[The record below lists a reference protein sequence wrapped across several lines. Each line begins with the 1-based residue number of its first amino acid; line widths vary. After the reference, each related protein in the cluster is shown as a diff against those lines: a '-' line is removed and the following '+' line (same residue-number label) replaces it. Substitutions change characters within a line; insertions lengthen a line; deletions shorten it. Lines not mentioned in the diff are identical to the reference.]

1 MQRRTFTAISVAL
14 VIMMAVAAMVGS
26 ALATPRASA
35 DDTAAQQP
43 QITVSGS
50 GSVSSAPNEVSV
62 TAGCIIDDAD
72 AATAQSKCDAVMAK
86 VIASLKDFGI
96 KSEDIATVNYSLT
109 PTYKYDKDT
118 GEQKQTGYEMNELV
132 TATSHNV
139 ADGGKMISLVSQAG
153 ANQITG
159 ISFGLDDA
167 KRSQLK
173 NEAIKAAMKDAQDK
187 AGVAL
192 GVYGKTLGSVA
203 SVQIA
208 DSGVSPIYN
217 YKVAAG
223 AATSEASPV
232 EGGSIEVNA
241 SVTVVFNF

>member
-1 MQRRTFTAISVAL
+1 MKRRTFAAISVAL
-14 VIMMAVAAMVGS
+14 VVMMALATMIGS
-26 ALATPRASA
+26 ALAVPRASA
-35 DDTAAQQP
+35 DDTAVKQP

-62 TAGCIIDDAD
+62 TAGCVIDDAD
-72 AATAQSKCDAVMAK
+72 AATAQAKCDAVMAK
-86 VIASLKDFGI
+86 VIAALKNFGI
-96 KSEDIATVNYSLT
+96 KSEDIATVTYSLS
-109 PTYKYDKDT
+109 PQYKYDKDT

-139 ADGGKMISLVSQAG
+139 ADGGKMITLASQAG

-167 KRSQLK
+167 TRAQLK

-192 GVYGKTLGSVA
+192 GVYGKTVGSVA
-203 SVQIA
+203 SVQVTDADIA
-208 DSGVSPIYN
+208 PVYN
-217 YKVAAG
+217 VKMAAG
-223 AATSEASPV
+223 AMNSDASPV
-232 EGGSIEVNA
+232 EGGSIGVNA